1 MDWLELGVGRN
12 WLEVVDDLETWPE
25 LVVDLDTGAT
35 GIGDGLD
42 NMELEEVLGL
52 GTAELDIPAIAS
64 SRSSFT

>member
-1 MDWLELGVGRN
+1 MDWLELGVGQD
-12 WLEVVDDLETWPE
+12 WLEVVEDFESWPE
-25 LVVDLDTGAT
+25 LAVDLDTGAT
-35 GIGDGLD
+35 GIGEGLD

>member
-1 MDWLELGVGRN
+1 MDWLELGVGRDG
-12 WLEVVDDLETWPE
+12 LEVVDDLETWPE

>member
-1 MDWLELGVGRN
+1 MEVVDVFESWLELA
-12 WLEVVDDLETWPE
+12 
-25 LVVDLDTGAT
+25 VDLDTGGR

>member
-1 MDWLELGVGRN
+1 MDWPELGVGRD
-12 WLEVVDDLETWPE
+12 WLEVVDDFESWPE

-35 GIGDGLD
+35 SIGDGLD

>member
-1 MDWLELGVGRN
+1 MDWLELGVGRDR
-12 WLEVVDDLETWPE
+12 LEVVDDFESWPE
-25 LVVDLDTGAT
+25 LVVDLDTGGT

>member
-1 MDWLELGVGRN
+1 MDWLELGVGRD
-12 WLEVVDDLETWPE
+12 WLEVVEDFESWPE
-25 LVVDLDTGAT
+25 LAVDLDTGAT
-35 GIGDGLD
+35 SIGEGLD

>member
-1 MDWLELGVGRN
+1 MDWLELGAGRD
-12 WLEVVDDLETWPE
+12 WLEVVDDFETWPE